1 MSYIQKN
8 ITSGPLAIPELLEK
22 IFINLEYK
30 DLYSCRTVNHQ
41 WSIEASRSLLKQK
54 EKDLYENLNFTKGQ
68 LDWSKQETTRL
79 HTIINTANYNWETG
93 YDIKNVHIIVNSRI
107 TDLIK
112 ILPCLIKSSVLRNK
126 FHSQWQ
132 DLYKKARTLEKKI
145 DLLYDIYE

>member
-1 MSYIQKN
+1 MTYTQKN

-68 LDWSKQETTRL
+68 LDW
-79 HTIINTANYNWETG
+79 I
-93 YDIKNVHIIVNSRI
+93 NSRI